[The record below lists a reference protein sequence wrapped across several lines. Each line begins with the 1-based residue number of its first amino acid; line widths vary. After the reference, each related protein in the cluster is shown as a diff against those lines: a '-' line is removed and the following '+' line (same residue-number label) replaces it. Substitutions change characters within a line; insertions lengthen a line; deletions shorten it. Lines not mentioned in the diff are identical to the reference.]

1 MSVIIELIAGSSK
14 EVDEM
19 ASSREK
25 LKTRLETE
33 RERLLTEL
41 SQTNIVVE
49 RENLGYGNHMADD
62 ATEAFEQAKDLALR
76 QNLERLLDQVEDA
89 LERFEAGT
97 YGLCE
102 RCGGEIDPARLKAL
116 PYVTLCLSCQQR
128 RESR

>member
-1 MSVIIELIAGSSK
+1 
-14 EVDEM
+14 M
-19 ASSREK
+19 AKKTEK
-25 LKTRLETE
+25 LRMRLEAE

-41 SQTNIVVE
+41 SETDFGE

-76 QNLERLLDQVEDA
+76 QNLERHLDQVEDA
-89 LERFEAGT
+89 LQRFKAGT

-102 RCGGEIDPARLKAL
+102 QCGEDIDPARLKAL
-116 PYVTLCLSCQQR
+116 PYATLCLSCQQR